1 MIWVTISI
9 FSTVNVFSYVYI
21 STLSPGRTINHPNI
35 LNFGGNREGKVKERG
50 SDPAGGG
57 VDLDHQILVDV
68 LCKQEERAELDTRP
82 VGTRRVSRGVGG
94 PPSPGA
100 GAR

>member
-35 LNFGGNREGKVKERG
+35 LNLGGNREGKFKERG
-50 SDPAGGG
+50 SGTAAGS
-57 VDLDHQILVDV
+57 VDLDHQILVDI
-68 LCKQEERAELDTRP
+68 LCK
-82 VGTRRVSRGVGG
+82 
-94 PPSPGA
+94 
-100 GAR
+100 